1 MIFEFLF
8 INISKFNQ
16 HLINDELRYQ
26 NNISYNN
33 LLLLVLLK
41 NRSIIWA
48 MYSFRF
54 IDIDIT
60 EVLSFI
66 SQIVV
71 LLSILIIFVVD
82 KESIGVNINNSII
95 KITIDSRHRLI
106 IVMEIG
112 FDSAAHLQQMQTLSG
127 FSI

>member
-16 HLINDELRYQ
+16 HLINNSLRYQ

>member
-1 MIFEFLF
+1 
-8 INISKFNQ
+8 
-16 HLINDELRYQ
+16 
-26 NNISYNN
+26 
-33 LLLLVLLK
+33 
-41 NRSIIWA
+41 

-95 KITIDSRHRLI
+95 KITINSRHRLI
-106 IVMEIG
+106 TVMDIG

>member
-1 MIFEFLF
+1 
-8 INISKFNQ
+8 
-16 HLINDELRYQ
+16 
-26 NNISYNN
+26 
-33 LLLLVLLK
+33 
-41 NRSIIWA
+41 

>member
-1 MIFEFLF
+1 MF